1 MISEDKLDAY
11 KKAMLEALEKTL
23 GIVSSAAKMLGI
35 SRQRHYDW
43 IKEDEEYAKAVDE
56 ISNITLDFAE
66 SQLHK
71 KIKDGSDTAIIFFL
85 KTKGKKRGYIERQE
99 IESKVETNITFDYDK
114 LTDDELRT
122 IRNIQRKLAVSK

>member
-1 MISEDKLDAY
+1 MTKTDIH

-23 GIVSSAAKMLGI
+23 GIVSSAAKIAGI
-35 SRQRHYDW
+35 ARTYHYEW
-43 IKEDEEYAKAVDE
+43 IQKDEEYAKAVDE
-56 ISNITLDFAE
+56 ISNITLDFVE

-99 IESKVETNITFDYDK
+99 VEMNGNLKHEGITVNIVRTNKDAGTNNDSI
-114 LTDDELRT
+114 
-122 IRNIQRKLAVSK
+122 

>member
-1 MISEDKLDAY
+1 MTKTDIH
-11 KKAMLEALEKTL
+11 KKAMLDALEKTL
-23 GIVSSAAKMLGI
+23 GIVSSAAKIAGI
-35 SRQRHYDW
+35 SRQYHYEW
-43 IKEDEEYAKAVDE
+43 IQKDEEYAKAVDE

-99 IESKVETNITFDYDK
+99 LEMNGNLKHEGITVNIVRTNNNAGTNNDS
-114 LTDDELRT
+114 
-122 IRNIQRKLAVSK
+122 V